1 MSARM
6 VLAGIGAD
14 QLRLVWQYGFYIA
27 GPVAMLC
34 PVRGGLKS
42 VSHVI
47 VSIQYLRA
55 IAAILVVIFH
65 YANTFGEAFVP
76 GRFSFE
82 VGAFGVDVFFVI
94 SGYIMYTI
102 SASRP
107 RSPSAFLTDR
117 IVRIVPLYWL
127 LTFVVAFVSTDGGLS
142 IGFDVSL
149 NDLVKSLF
157 FIPEWNAKYPSLV
170 APVLLV
176 GWTLNLEMVFYA
188 IFAVA
193 LFFPRH
199 VGLIFLLLALTFMG
213 TSRLWLAP
221 ETSPMLSLYSETL
234 VLEFGFGILIGM
246 VFRHESVVHWHTR
259 RRAQARGVAG
269 LLGCAGIAL
278 LFLPPEYLAPRGLQW
293 GASAAMLVTGALLLE
308 ADLTKAKIPF
318 FVLLGNASYSIYL
331 VHLMA
336 MPIVHSL
343 IGFGVVQVS
352 AALALTVQIACAVGI
367 GVIVYLLVERP
378 MARLLKGRRSFRSV
392 RRVS

>member
-1 MSARM
+1 M
-6 VLAGIGAD
+6 
-14 QLRLVWQYGFYIA
+14 
-27 GPVAMLC
+27 
-34 PVRGGLKS
+34 
-42 VSHVI
+42 I

-65 YANTFGEAFVP
+65 YTNTFGEAFVP
-76 GRFSFE
+76 GFFSFE

-102 SASRP
+102 SVLRP
-107 RSPSAFLTDR
+107 RTPSAFLRDR

-127 LTFVVAFVSTDGGLS
+127 LTLTAAFVSTDGGLS
-142 IGFDVSL
+142 IGLDVSL

-193 LFFPRH
+193 LFFPRRS
-199 VGLIFLLLALTFMG
+199 GLVFILLALTLMG
-213 TSRLWLAP
+213 MSRLWLEP
-221 ETSPMLSLYSETL
+221 GTSPMLSLYSQTI

-246 VFRHESVVHWHTR
+246 VFRSERVVRWCASH
-259 RRAQARGVAG
+259 RAQARGVAG
-269 LLGCAGIAL
+269 ILGCAGVAQ
-278 LFLPPEYLAPRGLQW
+278 LFAPPEYFAPRGLQW
-293 GASAAMLVTGALLLE
+293 GAAAAMLVTGALLLE
-308 ADLTKAKIPF
+308 ADLVKTKVAF
-318 FVLLGNASYSIYL
+318 FVLLGDASYSIYL

-336 MPIVHSL
+336 MPIVHIL
-343 IGFGVVQVS
+343 IGSGMVQV
-352 AALALTVQIACAVGI
+352 APALALTLQIACAVGI

-378 MARLLKGRRSFRSV
+378 MARLLKGGRSFRPV
-392 RRVS
+392 RRA